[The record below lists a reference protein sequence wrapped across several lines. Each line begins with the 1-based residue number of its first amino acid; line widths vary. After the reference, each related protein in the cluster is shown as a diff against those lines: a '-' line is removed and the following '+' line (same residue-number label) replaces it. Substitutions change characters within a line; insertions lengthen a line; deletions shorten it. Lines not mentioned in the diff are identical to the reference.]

1 MGTCNALFYL
11 THDLQLTLDKGFETR
26 IVSLEFSSAFE
37 SVNHA
42 GLLFKL
48 QSIGVGGVLLS
59 ILKQFLS
66 NRQQRVAVDGF
77 YSSLIS
83 VRSGVPQGSV
93 LGPLLL

>member
-66 NRQQRVAVDGF
+66 NRQQRVVFALHWGSESTYNDDNNKSDFIF
-77 YSSLIS
+77 Y
-83 VRSGVPQGSV
+83 
-93 LGPLLL
+93 